1 MEKWA
6 CLVQVEAHPV
16 IQVASII
23 VASPEIK
30 QMHALT
36 DFQFDYSVPSAV
48 ILTSVHAQFF
58 SPPATVAIHSI
69 SRKQPV
75 NTCVRGALSASVDCY
90 GVTFIN
96 YWPHDAGAL
105 LVWGLLR
112 LTAPVSHPL
121 PELMHRYDTRPHDP
135 GAPALLTL

>member
-1 MEKWA
+1 M
-6 CLVQVEAHPV
+6 

-48 ILTSVHAQFF
+48 VLTSVHAQFF
-58 SPPATVAIHSI
+58 SPPAAVAIHSI

-75 NTCVRGALSASVDCY
+75 NTCVRGALSASVDCF

-105 LVWGLLR
+105 VTR
-112 LTAPVSHPL
+112 LGPPQIDGTGFPSSPGTHAPVRYTAP
-121 PELMHRYDTRPHDP
+121 RP